1 MLYAVLEQALVTGSV
16 ANCAEVLVKYPEID
30 IEDLAAELRMFHRNR
45 KADSVATCVALIK
58 NMLPEVRAEFPNVTE
73 LIRNVLVPPA
83 SSVQAERSFSA
94 LRRLKTW
101 LRSTMSESRLN
112 SVAVC
117 HVHRS
122 TMDATDTVHL
132 MTDFVSRP
140 EIRKG
145 LFGQFVSAA
154 SARNCDA

>member
-1 MLYAVLEQALVTGSV
+1 M
-16 ANCAEVLVKYPEID
+16 LVKYPEID
-30 IEDLAAELRMFHRNR
+30 MEDLAAELRMFHRNR

-58 NMLPEVRAEFPNVTE
+58 NMLLEVRAEYPNVIE

-122 TMDATDTVHL
+122 TMDACNRHCPLNPFSVRVFLRFHDIWPSNNKQTT
-132 MTDFVSRP
+132 
-140 EIRKG
+140 
-145 LFGQFVSAA
+145 FGQ
-154 SARNCDA
+154 